1 MPFDTGLRNILSSG
15 RTSFGRQA
23 TTQPKPKEKSAV
35 EKLQEVAF
43 KEAERK
49 KKADEEAKKKKTAP
63 PDASQGILSRMYK
76 YWQGTDEKK

>member
-1 MPFDTGLRNILSSG
+1 MHTGLRGLLNSG
-15 RTSFGRQA
+15 RPSFGQQSSN
-23 TTQPKPKEKSAV
+23 QPKPKEKSSV

-49 KKADEEAKKKKTAP
+49 KKADEEAKKNKQKP

>member
-1 MPFDTGLRNILSSG
+1 MQTGLRGLLGSRPSMGQQSSN
-15 RTSFGRQA
+15 
-23 TTQPKPKEKSAV
+23 QPKPKEKSAV